1 MIDGFLGQEM
11 EWAQGVV
18 RKYGGGD
25 EKQQQNENKNFVRD
39 QPPPTLSPFACYKE
53 PFADGG
59 EQAGSSL
66 KTTKSVY
73 ACYFLW
79 IVPECLLK
87 QFSSAASICA
97 RAWVV
102 MEV

>member
-59 EQAGSSL
+59 E
-66 KTTKSVY
+66 
-73 ACYFLW
+73 
-79 IVPECLLK
+79 
-87 QFSSAASICA
+87 
-97 RAWVV
+97 
-102 MEV
+102 